1 MTSELPSLLSTVALW
16 RRLEPGWVMKAR
28 ERYSCHG
35 HPRDE
40 KLVIFGKA
48 TLLHGV
54 EMSHSP
60 VYEQDLIYN
69 LNGHGYIAWTA
80 LEAGHLPEHA
90 FSRNVYFSN
99 RFADPSALSRR
110 RKI

>member
-1 MTSELPSLLSTVALW
+1 M
-16 RRLEPGWVMKAR
+16 
-28 ERYSCHG
+28 
-35 HPRDE
+35 
-40 KLVIFGKA
+40 IFGKA

-99 RFADPSALSRR
+99 RLADPSALSGG
-110 RKI
+110 RKIQLPPLSSPPAKVPTQDPATSISNCTWTI